1 MYILSGWGGGVVRP
15 ARSRADD
22 DLPRMHAPVLTNLPR
37 RCQDIPVCEP
47 TPRPLNRFD
56 AARYSVQ
63 LLAAALLLGVSA
75 RAAAQEEA
83 GPEEISD
90 DALGA
95 LLGGGG
101 GGGESGAP
109 TPGGAGFFDPA
120 RLVEA
125 RSLSING
132 YTDATAFTPLTR
144 RRLGEVGFADASLG
158 LFFGAPIYG
167 DSVYASAV
175 LETGVHTLGTGG
187 QLQIESA
194 GLVWSPRS
202 WFKLGGGA
210 FVVPFGLEDA
220 EHASPQNP
228 LITRP
233 LSFSGGVVYPGT
245 WSTVGAWAQVA
256 APGWGEARLFVVGG
270 DPVHRRQDVQASLA
284 LATQASALELEG
296 GGGELRT
303 REQAHGFSGSLR
315 SLDATRRRT
324 LGARLQLDEAVEGL
338 DLGASA
344 MWGQHGHAQDAA
356 GLDLYHVG
364 GAAHLDVDLGALL
377 TAPLGAVLPLPRL
390 RAEAVWLVED
400 EARVDLVNLG
410 AYTLGSR
417 QRYGYYA
424 TVAQR
429 LLEGLDLLVRYDEF
443 DPDLDAPGD
452 RGLTFAVGLR
462 WIPVPNVVLKAE
474 TLWTDDQGR
483 AQVGANSGAL
493 QGAVAW

>member
-1 MYILSGWGGGVVRP
+1 M
-15 ARSRADD
+15 
-22 DLPRMHAPVLTNLPR
+22 
-37 RCQDIPVCEP
+37 
-47 TPRPLNRFD
+47 
-56 AARYSVQ
+56 SVP
-63 LLAAALLLGVSA
+63 A
-75 RAAAQEEA
+75 RAAAQE

-95 LLGGGG
+95 LLGGGPR
-101 GGGESGAP
+101 GESGAP

-132 YTDATAFTPLTR
+132 YTDATAFTPLTG
-144 RRLGEVGFADASLG
+144 RRLGELGFADASLG

-167 DSVYASAV
+167 DAVYASAV

-194 GLVWSPRS
+194 GLVWSPRA

-233 LSFSGGVVYPGT
+233 LAFSGGVVYPGT
-245 WSTVGAWAQVA
+245 WSTVGAWAQLA
-256 APGWGEARLFVVGG
+256 APGWGEARLFVVAG

-284 LATQASALELEG
+284 LATQASALQLADG
-296 GGGELRT
+296 DDLRT
-303 REQAHGFSGSLR
+303 RQQAHGFSGSLR

-338 DLGASA
+338 DLGVSA
-344 MWGQHGHAQDAA
+344 MWGQHGHALDAA
-356 GLDLYHVG
+356 GLDLYHAG
-364 GAAHLDVDLGALL
+364 GAAHLDLDLGALL
-377 TAPLGAVLPLPRL
+377 AAPLGALLPLPRL

-400 EARVDLVNLG
+400 EARADLANLG
-410 AYTLGSR
+410 AYLPGSR

-424 TVAQR
+424 TVAQQ
-429 LLEGLDLLVRYDEF
+429 LLEGLDLLIRYDEF

-462 WIPVPNVVLKAE
+462 WLPAPNVVLKLE

-493 QGAVAW
+493 QAAVAW